1 MQLPAH
7 SLVEVD
13 VVAVAGAFAVNP
25 AVVAL
30 GCFCGCCRKPA
41 RYRLVLTVIRMVIV
55 IDIVIVFNKLV
66 IYCFLLLLL
75 PSLATSLRFEYLL
88 SRGTMPAIIAL
99 GHHVLHFPCYMYK
112 G

>member
-1 MQLPAH
+1 MLLLLPALSQ
-7 SLVEVD
+7 SLRPLLLLVVSVVVVE
-13 VVAVAGAFAVNP
+13 
-25 AVVAL
+25 
-30 GCFCGCCRKPA
+30 KPA

-66 IYCFLLLLL
+66 IYCFSLLLL
-75 PSLATSLRFEYLL
+75 PSLVTSLRFEYLL